1 MKLHWIF
8 NRYMK
13 PAGDDDSGGGGSA
26 VVDRGD
32 DFTPTGDD
40 AAKPAEPKVTKDD
53 LAKLPKTKADAPSP
67 EDEKDIDP
75 EDPDA
80 DEDDEKAE
88 KDDKKPRKDT
98 RIPLARHTEILAKER
113 QRREAVERQ
122 LAQTKQAESI
132 ASSNE
137 KIAEAETKLLGMEK
151 QYAKLV
157 SDGDHEKAAELMS
170 QIRTTERGI
179 NQARTAF
186 ELQAAEARAYERVQ
200 YDNTVER
207 LEQAYSVLN
216 EDHEDFDADLMAE
229 VVELR
234 DAYVLTGKYTRAQAI
249 KKAAETMVGAKTA
262 KQVAAVKTEVRVT
275 DADLAKAKAEE
286 RAAAQ
291 RAKNGKVAATQPPST
306 KGIGVDHDKLGG
318 VVTAEAVMKMSQEQF
333 AKLSEA
339 DLARMRG
346 DDF

>member
-1 MKLHWIF
+1 MKLHWML

-13 PAGDDDSGGGGSA
+13 PAGDDDSGGGGGV

-40 AAKPAEPKVTKDD
+40 AVKPAAPTVTKDD
-53 LAKLPKTKADAPSP
+53 LAKLPRTTTAAPSP
-67 EDEKDIDP
+67 EDEKDVDP
-75 EDPDA
+75 DDPDA
-80 DEDDEKAE
+80 DENDEKAE
-88 KDDKKPRKDT
+88 KDEKKPRKDT

-113 QRREAVERQ
+113 QRREALERQ
-122 LAQTKQAESI
+122 LAQTKHAESI
-132 ASSNE
+132 AVSNE
-137 KIAEAETKLLGMEK
+137 KIAESETKLLGMEK

-157 SDGDHEKAAELMS
+157 SDGEHEKAAELMS

-207 LEQAYSVLN
+207 LEQAYPVLN

-249 KKAAETMVGAKTA
+249 KKAAETMIGARTA

-275 DADLAKAKAEE
+275 EADVAKAKAEE

-291 RAKNGKVAATQPPST
+291 RAKNGKVAAAQPPST
-306 KGIGVDHDKLGG
+306 KGVGIDHDKMGG
-318 VVTAEAVMKMSQEQF
+318 VVTAEAVMRMSQEQF
-333 AKLSEA
+333 ARLSEA

-346 DDF
+346 DEL